1 MYQKYQYRNTTNE
14 DMSLKGKSK
23 NPPEVVISDGEFVR
37 GAMKRLELTEE
48 WTENILKKE
57 KTAVKDVFLMTVD
70 NDRNYSLIEKE

>member
-1 MYQKYQYRNTTNE
+1 
-14 DMSLKGKSK
+14 
-23 NPPEVVISDGEFVR
+23 
-37 GAMKRLELTEE
+37 MKRLELTEE